1 MRSEGLKRNGERGR
15 KRVGEG
21 AQQHRECE
29 RKKGVRNRGEDGV
42 KTRGRK
48 EFFEGIAGGWRGGGC
63 GFGGWVGGVGC
74 GAGACGGRF

>member
-42 KTRGRK
+42 KPGDQ
-48 EFFEGIAGGWRGGGC
+48 E
-63 GFGGWVGGVGC
+63 
-74 GAGACGGRF
+74 GGRNFLKG